1 MDKKS
6 FYQNARSDLAGPLD
20 GIKVVEATTTWAGPM
35 AGCVLADLGATVL
48 KIEHPKGELSRTF
61 RPFIP
66 DSKLNVPHET
76 VNRNKN
82 NVSLDLKQPK
92 GQELFL
98 KLCIDTDILI
108 ENFKP
113 GTLSKWGLG
122 YQDVRSVKPDI
133 VYVSIS
139 MYGQYGPYSDRPGYD
154 PLAQNF
160 TGWSSLNGPSTI
172 GPTKAPTW
180 LADDLGGMHGVVGAL
195 AALAHR
201 NISGE
206 GQHVDVAL
214 VDSLIFQSNGFLTS
228 GKLGIPLPKLGNLS
242 SITAPVNVYKCQ
254 DGSIFSAVLLQNHWE
269 ALCHLIGEDTL
280 SGLKSP
286 ERKEQREIIDN
297 LVSSWCSRR
306 TTQEVVSELTN
317 IGLAVTRVNTFEEV
331 ATHPQINSRDML
343 QETKLSD
350 GQKVPLTG
358 PAAKFSRTPTKVR
371 KGAPSIGADNKKIF
385 EALGISREDMKQ
397 LKKEGVI

>member
-1 MDKKS
+1 MDKIS
-6 FYQNARSDLAGPLD
+6 FYRNARTDLSGPLD

-35 AGCVLADLGATVL
+35 AGCVLADLGATVI
-48 KIEHPKGELSRTF
+48 KIEHPKGELARTF

-66 DSKLNVPHET
+66 DSQLNVPHET
-76 VNRNKN
+76 VNRNKE

-92 GQELFL
+92 GRDLFL
-98 KLCIDTDILI
+98 KLCKDTDILI

-113 GTLSKWGLG
+113 GTLSKWGAG
-122 YQDVRSVKPDI
+122 YEDVSSVKPDI

-160 TGWSSLNGPSTI
+160 TGWSSLNGPPTI

-195 AALAHR
+195 AALTHR
-201 NISGE
+201 NICGE

-242 SITAPVNVYKCQ
+242 SITAPVNVYKCL
-254 DGSIFSAVLLQNHWE
+254 DGNIFSAVLLQNHWE
-269 ALCHLIGEDTL
+269 ALCDLLREEKL
-280 SGLKSP
+280 SDLTGP
-286 ERKEQREIIDN
+286 DRKKQRELIDN
-297 LVSSWCSRR
+297 LVSSWCSQR
-306 TTQEVVSELTN
+306 TTTEVVSELSK
-317 IGLAVTRVNTFEEV
+317 IGLAVTRVNTFEE
-331 ATHPQINSRDML
+331 AAKLPQINDRDML

-371 KGAPSIGADNKKIF
+371 KGAPSIGADNNRIF
-385 EALGISREDMKQ
+385 KALGLSQEEMKQ